1 MRERKGIIKLN
12 ILENREKK
20 CEKNQRKSNVALK
33 AVNNQFN
40 LRMGTH
46 ESWVDPHPVGGGR
59 GSRRSLPIFPLVL
72 PLCEQNDRMPAR
84 GVTLHTIREWE
95 FCRSP
100 RRLPS

>member
-46 ESWVDPHPVGGGR
+46 ESWVDPRP
-59 GSRRSLPIFPLVL
+59 
-72 PLCEQNDRMPAR
+72 
-84 GVTLHTIREWE
+84 
-95 FCRSP
+95 
-100 RRLPS
+100 